1 MGDAG
6 GVRRLIKPRLGDSVA
21 LTGDVSLPKGVM
33 SPSAE
38 RRCVE
43 RSFGN
48 RVQFLRGDL
57 GNSGA
62 GIEVKGDWMLML
74 LRLKGEVGKRWGIF
88 MGVLQGDVVTFS
100 CSSSEARPRFVL
112 NLFAFCAESLLKGDV
127 TRMSSRGGIA
137 VTGFG
142 VWGDS

>member
-6 GVRRLIKPRLGDSVA
+6 GVRRFIKRRLGESV
-21 LTGDVSLPKGVM
+21 TFVGDESLPKGVM

-38 RRCVE
+38 RRIVE

-48 RVQFLRGDL
+48 SVKFLMGDL

-62 GIEVKGDWMLML
+62 GIGDWMLML
-74 LRLKGEVGKRWGIF
+74 FLLNGEVGKRCGIF
-88 MGVLQGDVVTFS
+88 IGVLKGDVTFS
-100 CSSSEARPRFVL
+100 CSSSDARPRFVL
-112 NLFAFCAESLLKGDV
+112 NLFVFCDESLLNGDV
-127 TRMSSRGGIA
+127 ISMLSLGIV

-142 VWGDS
+142 ESQVLSS